1 VWARLTFC
9 YFARSRARAPPDNKT
24 NTQVYSVT
32 TFWELALNL
41 YVCTDFNDFPNY
53 LWPTYQSDKALTWFF
68 WISFCVIALLFL
80 QSIAVP
86 LVYQPLQHRQ
96 RKRLM
101 DNKIFERKALVAAFE
116 VLDTAE
122 EYSLNEA
129 VVNDLIS
136 TFSSSEDAK
145 IIMRLLDEDGN
156 GSIDLFE
163 FFQVV
168 DSIKLSIQVKE
179 ESAVSNTTTV
189 CGVFVSRRPWQ
200 AVAQSAWFRHA
211 GVLATVAMLISLMLF
226 RIVPLLVIVVVVGVY
241 IVLTVAEGV
250 VLVLSGGLYRTGK
263 SWLKLTL
270 ALAGAESALWVAFV
284 TTGVVAVWKALQ
296 IVMIV
301 HIYRVV
307 LATQTL
313 RSILFVSRKLRHILS
328 TIVTLVFCIMYG
340 YTMFGMDVFS
350 GTFARPGGP
359 DTTYPDGS
367 EADYADYVHA
377 LTTVFQLVTGQA
389 WNAVYYV
396 NAVSGP
402 AMGSA
407 GWFWWR
413 AMTIG
418 YFVSFNV
425 IVNLYV
431 LSVVMAIFLD
441 AFLVFKD
448 IKEDTVS
455 EYVDKSKAAKVLGI
469 PNKTYLLFKERS
481 LEETLYED
489 FLLQNHK
496 NTIQELLDLKIIR
509 NVGAVK
515 KYTSSL
521 EPADAN
527 ATQRSTRTISLNSQ
541 QGSRKLAI
549 VREGGHAD
557 GDGGGGDGGGGDSGG
572 VGGDDDDDVDQ
583 LQQHMQPRMGRK
595 QIVSASDTIQ
605 SPPGSPRSSGL
616 HSPAAADLAAA
627 EADYGGR
634 LPPWAAKDVAASS
647 QAAATAATTT
657 EAAPAVAAATT
668 TTPTSTP
675 TTTPKTAKPA
685 NSPSRRPPI
694 GSGTG
699 MAFTVSIA
707 EMGKTSSTAPRTA
720 NGDAADRGAMNVL
733 LGD

>member
-1 VWARLTFC
+1 M
-9 YFARSRARAPPDNKT
+9 
-24 NTQVYSVT
+24 
-32 TFWELALNL
+32 
-41 YVCTDFNDFPNY
+41 CTDFNDFPNY

-122 EYSLNEA
+122 EYSLDEA
-129 VVNDLIS
+129 VVNELIS

-200 AVAQSAWFRHA
+200 AVAQSAWFRLA
-211 GVLATVAMLISLMLF
+211 GVVATVAMLISLMLF

-250 VLVLSGGLYRTGK
+250 VLVLSGGLYRGGK

-284 TTGVVAVWKALQ
+284 TTGVMAVWKALQ

-402 AMGSA
+402 AEGSA

-521 EPADAN
+521 EPADSN
-527 ATQRSTRTISLNSQ
+527 ATHRSTRNISLNSQ
-541 QGSRKLAI
+541 TSSRKLDI
-549 VREGGHAD
+549 LREGDEDD
-557 GDGGGGDGGGGDSGG
+557 GNGSGGGSGGGGGGG
-572 VGGDDDDDVDQ
+572 GGDDDDDGGDDDDDQ
-583 LQQHMQPRMGRK
+583 LQEQMQPRMGRK

-605 SPPGSPRSSGL
+605 TPPGSPRSSGL
-616 HSPAAADLAAA
+616 HSPAAADLATA

-634 LPPWAAKDVAASS
+634 LPPWAVKDDAASLQS
-647 QAAATAATTT
+647 AATSTTTTQAAQAGAA
-657 EAAPAVAAATT
+657 AAATT
-668 TTPTSTP
+668 TTPAP

-685 NSPSRRPPI
+685 NSPGRRPPM

-699 MAFTVSIA
+699 TARSFAVPIA
-707 EMGKTSSTAPRTA
+707 EMGNPRSTAPRKG
-720 NGDAADRGAMNVL
+720 NGEAAGGAMDVL

>member
-1 VWARLTFC
+1 
-9 YFARSRARAPPDNKT
+9 
-24 NTQVYSVT
+24 VYGVN

-68 WISFCVIALLFL
+68 WISFCVVALLFL

-101 DNKIFERKALVAAFE
+101 DNKISERKALVAAFE
-116 VLDTAE
+116 ILDTSE
-122 EYSLNEA
+122 EYSLDEA
-129 VVNDLIS
+129 VVNELIS

-179 ESAVSNTTTV
+179 EAAVSNTTTV
-189 CGVFVSRRPWQ
+189 CGVYVSRRPWQ
-200 AVAQSAWFRHA
+200 AAAQSAWFRHA
-211 GVLATVAMLISLMLF
+211 GVIATVVMLVSLMLY
-226 RIVPLLVIVVVVGVY
+226 RVAPLIVLVSVVGAFILLSV
-241 IVLTVAEGV
+241 VEGV
-250 VLVLSGGLYRTGK
+250 VLVLSGGLYRGGK

-270 ALAGAESALWVAFV
+270 ALAVAESALWVAFV
-284 TTGVVAVWKALQ
+284 ATRNLAVWKALQ

-307 LATQTL
+307 LATKTL
-313 RSILFVSRKLRHILS
+313 RSVLFVSRKLRHILT

-350 GTFARPGGP
+350 GTFSPSGSP

-396 NAVSGP
+396 NAISGP
-402 AMGSA
+402 AVGSA
-407 GWFWWR
+407 GWVWWR
-413 AMTIG
+413 IMTIG

-431 LSVVMAIFLD
+431 LSVVLAIFLD

-455 EYVDKSKAAKVLGI
+455 EFVDKSKAAKVLGI

-489 FLLQNHK
+489 FLVQNHK

-515 KYTSSL
+515 RYTSSL
-521 EPADAN
+521 EPPDTTTVSRGTRNINLASQTN
-527 ATQRSTRTISLNSQ
+527 A
-541 QGSRKLAI
+541 RKLGP
-549 VREGGHAD
+549 VPERNED
-557 GDGGGGDGGGGDSGG
+557 GDDGGDGEPQQ
-572 VGGDDDDDVDQ
+572 VQ
-583 LQQHMQPRMGRK
+583 QQQQQHEHLGRK
-595 QIVSASDTIQ
+595 QIVSATDTLQ
-605 SPPGSPRSSGL
+605 SPPGSPRSPGL

-627 EADYGGR
+627 EAADYGGR
-634 LPPWAAKDVAASS
+634 VPPWAAKDDAAMP
-647 QAAATAATTT
+647 ATK
-657 EAAPAVAAATT
+657 P
-668 TTPTSTP
+668 STLKIVG
-675 TTTPKTAKPA
+675 T
-685 NSPSRRPPI
+685 PSRLTT
-694 GSGTG
+694 GSGTVAARSFAVPISEVG
-699 MAFTVSIA
+699 
-707 EMGKTSSTAPRTA
+707 SSAPKSFSE
-720 NGDAADRGAMNVL
+720 ADNQGAMDVL